1 MSADSKSSIQS
12 AYNFGFKEEKTRSAE
27 WEKEKEKAG
36 LREVKDTKRKKEGA
50 RYALCV
56 GDIFFKTTLRCF
68 ARAFKKCGDLKF

>member
-1 MSADSKSSIQS
+1 VSADSKSSIQS
-12 AYNFGFKEEKTRSAE
+12 AYNFGFKERKRARQ
-27 WEKEKEKAG
+27 KGRKKKEKAG
-36 LREVKDTKRKKEGA
+36 SRRVKDTKRKKEGA